1 MSGAPPGA
9 SFATRARV
17 CAVTLEDGQPVIWS
31 CDEAGKSLQNPRA
44 STKYEAIQLVLRG
57 VIRWGVFLRHDPKR
71 FLRRLERAG
80 ARVVPVRMGLVRRYR
95 FEGARRAA

>member
-1 MSGAPPGA
+1 MPAP
-9 SFATRARV
+9 TRARLV
-17 CAVTLEDGQPVIWS
+17 GPCAVTIDDGRPVIWS
-31 CDEAGKSLQNPRA
+31 CDEAGKSLQNPRE
-44 STKYEAIQLVLRG
+44 SSRDEAVRLVARG
-57 VIRWGVFLRHDPKR
+57 VIRWGVFLRWDPKR